1 MRIRNIE
8 RKDLENV
15 FKLVT
20 EAFEDTPTAF
30 NFNEIPE
37 IETFHILFEN
47 KLMML
52 SEGSSVDLIS
62 EENGRILANCEI
74 VRVDKNTGIL
84 GIVVSL
90 DSRRDGIGS
99 ALLKK
104 ALLAAGKSGM
114 IRILAEVS
122 SGNRIGICFLE
133 KNGFGEEKSAQT
145 EHDDSDFP
153 LKKLTFIKII

>member
-8 RKDLENV
+8 RRDFENV

-20 EAFEDTPTAF
+20 EVFEDTPTAF

-37 IETFHILFEN
+37 IETFRILFEN

-52 SEGSSVDLIS
+52 SECGSVDLIA

-74 VRVDKNTGIL
+74 VRIDKNTGIL
-84 GIVVSL
+84 GIVVSF
-90 DSRRDGIGS
+90 DSRKNGIGS

-104 ALLAAGKSGM
+104 ALLAAGKSG
-114 IRILAEVS
+114 ITRILAEVS
-122 SGNRIGICFLE
+122 SGNGIGIGFLE
-133 KNGFGEEKSAQT
+133 KNGFQEEKSART
-145 EHDDSDFP
+145 GHDDSDFP